1 MYGVENSSMFL
12 ECSPKSQRA
21 LIYWQLQKPDDD
33 RRLEVSG
40 GGGVRGHRPSLT
52 ERAFVFQ
59 IKFDD
64 RVLRTDQGLLIRSL
78 ALLDMGVYHC
88 QAVEH
93 GFIQPLLRLSLQ
105 VISAQKVGEILPG
118 PPSADSGVDQS
129 AKHRLWYRD
138 FLSLLDHPDLSS
150 VEEFCDR
157 VWKKERKQKRAK
169 TPNGNAQARTD
180 GASNSALQPK
190 ASNPQKQQAGP
201 PQGRPWLQAG
211 APMAEKSQNTQKG
224 AQNVG
229 AVSSQAP
236 KNNQKTQK
244 GNAAASLVVGGSRAN
259 SQHTA
264 KWRRMQ
270 ENKKGR
276 NRRTHEL
283 QRPPRSV

>member
-1 MYGVENSSMFL
+1 MENSSMFL

-21 LIYWQLQKPDDD
+21 LIYWQLQKPEDD
-33 RRLEVSG
+33 RRLEVGAGGSEDLIDRHRPLHSG
-40 GGGVRGHRPSLT
+40 G
-52 ERAFVFQ
+52 FVFQ
-59 IKFDD
+59 IKLDE
-64 RVLRTDQGLLIRSL
+64 RVLRTEQGLLIRSL
-78 ALLDMGVYHC
+78 AQSDTGVYHC

-93 GFIQPLLRLSLQ
+93 GFIQPLLRLNLQ
-105 VISAQKVGEILPG
+105 VIPAQKLGEILPG
-118 PPSADSGVDQS
+118 LPAAAAADAGLDQS

-169 TPNGNAQARTD
+169 TPNGNAQARAD
-180 GASNSALQPK
+180 GGAYSAPQPK
-190 ASNPQKQQAGP
+190 APNPQRQQAGP

-211 APMAEKSQNTQKG
+211 GPAAEKSEKG
-224 AQNVG
+224 TQNVG
-229 AVSSQAP
+229 VQVP
-236 KNNQKTQK
+236 RNNQKTQK
-244 GNAAASLVVGGSRAN
+244 GNAAASASVGGARAS
-259 SQHTA
+259 SQHAA
-264 KWRRMQ
+264 KWRRIQ

>member
-21 LIYWQLQKPDDD
+21 LIYWQLQKPEDD
-33 RRLEVSG
+33 RRLEVGAG
-40 GGGVRGHRPSLT
+40 GSEDSIDRHRPFHSG
-52 ERAFVFQ
+52 AFVFQ
-59 IKFDD
+59 IKFDE
-64 RVLRTDQGLLIRSL
+64 RVLRTEQGLLLRSL
-78 ALLDMGVYHC
+78 AQSDTGVYHC

-93 GFIQPLLRLSLQ
+93 GFIQPLLRLNLQ
-105 VISAQKVGEILPG
+105 VIPAQKLGEILPG
-118 PPSADSGVDQS
+118 LPAADAAAGLDQS

-169 TPNGNAQARTD
+169 TPNANAQARAD
-180 GASNSALQPK
+180 GGANSALQPK
-190 ASNPQKQQAGP
+190 APNPQRQQAGP

-211 APMAEKSQNTQKG
+211 GPAAEKSEKG
-224 AQNVG
+224 TQNVG
-229 AVSSQAP
+229 VQVP
-236 KNNQKTQK
+236 RTNQKTQK
-244 GNAAASLVVGGSRAN
+244 GNAAASAAVGGARAS
-259 SQHTA
+259 SQHAA
-264 KWRRMQ
+264 KWRRIQ